1 MGDGADDLR
10 EREERWQFD
19 YGIFYNRHL
28 QNTCEGPGLCGWCE
42 EILTDEYWEPD
53 A

>member
-1 MGDGADDLR
+1 MGDAADDLR
-10 EREERWQFD
+10 EREEQWQLD
-19 YGIFYNRHL
+19 YSRFYNMHR
-28 QNTCEGPGLCGWCE
+28 QGICGGEELCCWCE